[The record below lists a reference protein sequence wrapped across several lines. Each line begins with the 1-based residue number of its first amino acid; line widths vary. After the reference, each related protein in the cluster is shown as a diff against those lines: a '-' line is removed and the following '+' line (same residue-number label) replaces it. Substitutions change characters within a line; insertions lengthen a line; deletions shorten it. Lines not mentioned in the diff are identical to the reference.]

1 MTHSLYPDLRASKQ
15 TVPREFDQVASHYDL
30 LQWLNPGYRFNLR
43 QSARRLGAAPRA
55 RILDL
60 CCGTGLSTEAL
71 RRVYPE
77 AEIDALD
84 ASVSMLERA
93 RRRRITASVRF
104 LHGDAM
110 DLAHAG
116 VSGPYDAV
124 LMAYGIRNLP
134 DPDRGLGEVLRVLRP
149 GGAACWHEYSVRDS
163 WISRAVW
170 NAVSLGV
177 VIPLGRLAAPR
188 SDLYR
193 YLRQS
198 VLDFDGVCAFE
209 DRLRRAGFVDVRTEP
224 LLGWSRGI
232 VHSFLARRPR

>member
-1 MTHSLYPDLRASKQ
+1 MAHLLRSDLRASKQ
-15 TVPREFDQVASHYDL
+15 TVPQEFDQVASHYDL

-43 QSARRLGAAPRA
+43 QSARRLAAPPRA
-55 RILDL
+55 GILDL

-77 AEIDALD
+77 ARIDALD
-84 ASVSMLERA
+84 ASVGMLERA
-93 RRRRITASVRF
+93 RRRGIAASVRF
-104 LHGDAM
+104 LHGDAT

-134 DPDRGLGEVLRVLRP
+134 DPDRGLGEVLRVLVP

-163 WISRAVW
+163 WLSRTVW

-193 YLRQS
+193 YLRCS
-198 VLDFDGVCAFE
+198 VLDFDGVRAFE
-209 DRLRRAGFVDVRTEP
+209 DRLRRAGFVDVHTEP